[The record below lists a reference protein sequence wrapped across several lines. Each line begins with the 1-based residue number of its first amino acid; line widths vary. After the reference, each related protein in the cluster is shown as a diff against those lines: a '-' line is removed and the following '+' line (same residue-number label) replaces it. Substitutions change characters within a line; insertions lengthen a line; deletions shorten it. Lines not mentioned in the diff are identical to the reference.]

1 MKAVIL
7 IDNLTRSAL
16 KKEWG
21 LSVYIEHDDRKILL
35 DTGAS
40 GVFAENADALGI
52 SLENIDA
59 GVLSH
64 AHYDHADG
72 MEEFFSR
79 NTEAPFYLRKGA
91 GEDCY
96 GKKLIFY
103 RYIGIHRGFLNRFR
117 DRIRYAEG
125 REEILPGVFLLPHT
139 TPDLSQKGKKAG
151 MYVRREG
158 CWHPDCFDHEQSLVL
173 DTERGLVVF
182 NSCSHGGADCII
194 HEIQEEFPG
203 KTICALIG
211 GFHLYE
217 SSEKE
222 IRRLA
227 ENIRETG
234 IRQVFTGHCTGEK
247 AFMILQDVL
256 GESVHQ
262 IYTGMEI
269 LI

>member
-1 MKAVIL
+1 MRAVIL
-7 IDNLTRSAL
+7 VDNLTKGML

-21 LSVYIEHDDRKILL
+21 LSVYIEHGGRRILL

-40 GVFAENADALGI
+40 GAFAENAEALGI
-52 SLENIDA
+52 SLEKVDA

-72 MEEFFSR
+72 MAEFFVR
-79 NTEAPFYLRKGA
+79 NETAPFYLRKGA

-96 GKKLIFY
+96 SRKWIFH
-103 RYIGIHRGFLNRFR
+103 RYIGIHRGFLSRFR
-117 DRIRYAEG
+117 DRIRYAG
-125 REEILPGVFLLPHT
+125 GKEEILPGVFLLPHT
-139 TPDLSQKGKKAG
+139 TQNLEEKGKNAG

-158 CWHPDCFDHEQSLVL
+158 RWCPDCFDHEQSLVL
-173 DTERGLVVF
+173 DTEKGLVIF

-194 HEIQEEFPG
+194 REIQEAFPG

-217 SSEKE
+217 SSEE
-222 IRRLA
+222 EVRRLA
-227 ENIRETG
+227 ESIRDTG
-234 IRQVFTGHCTGEK
+234 IREIYTGHCTGEE
-247 AFMILQDVL
+247 AFAVLKDVL
-256 GESVHQ
+256 GDSAHL

-269 LI
+269 VI